1 MNEKIAD
8 IDWLVPLAIMV
19 GFAALIARTATLVVG
34 YIVVALAAG
43 IAVAFARFIFWLIRS
58 IVQREQRPW
67 AAFKEILHENRFRA
81 LCAVLGILIA
91 AIGMSAFSAM
101 KSRLPAAVPFYADLS
116 LANFDYWLFG
126 QDAWRSFD
134 AWFGSVAYPISAI
147 YGYWLPIHCIAF
159 TAVVL
164 SRPSPLKSQAI
175 IAFGLMWLFLGLCFA
190 YAFSS
195 AGPIFYD
202 RIYGGHRFADLNTSV
217 QPYFGV
223 HRAAE
228 YLWGRYMSGDIS
240 FGGGI
245 SAMPSIHVAGTLW
258 LALIIQRAAPR
269 LAPIGWA
276 YLAIMYLGS
285 VMLGWHYATDGLV
298 GMAGLLVMW
307 ALAGQIASWRQIP
320 ALRRL
325 VPHAF

>member
-1 MNEKIAD
+1 M
-8 IDWLVPLAIMV
+8 
-19 GFAALIARTATLVVG
+19 IARTATLVVG

-245 SAMPSIHVAGTLW
+245 SAMVKEKGSTWGIRACAMIHWPAARCQLTSPSRKIFG
-258 LALIIQRAAPR
+258 AAPS
-269 LAPIGWA
+269 AT
-276 YLAIMYLGS
+276 GS
-285 VMLGWHYATDGLV
+285 RTTNVQKM
-298 GMAGLLVMW
+298 
-307 ALAGQIASWRQIP
+307 SWSKGSERP
-320 ALRRL
+320 PLSDCRR
-325 VPHAF
+325 VTGRACGVSRPGEI